1 MQQARLKKIMELGF
15 EDLFRKFEQNDGK
28 YTWWDYRGNGFLR
41 NEGMRIDLILGT
53 NEVRNQAVNCKIDLE
68 PRGWNRPSDHAP
80 VILELRANQ

>member
-1 MQQARLKKIMELGF
+1 MELGF

-53 NEVRNQAVNCKIDLE
+53 NEVSNQAVNCKIDLE